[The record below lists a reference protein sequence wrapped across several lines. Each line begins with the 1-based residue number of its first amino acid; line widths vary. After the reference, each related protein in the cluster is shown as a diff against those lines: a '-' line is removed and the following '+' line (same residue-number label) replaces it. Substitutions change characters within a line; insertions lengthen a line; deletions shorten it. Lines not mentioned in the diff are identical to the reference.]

1 MSPFFHSIPTAP
13 ALTYRVVKTLR
24 LSLVLPL
31 GVFLAAGFVQRAV
44 QPAGTTTTPKVVAAA
59 NAFLATLSDAERT
72 KIAFDFN
79 SPQKANGWSN
89 LPSGIFQRN
98 GLRLA
103 DLTPPQRDAAM
114 TTLAAALSKSGYQKV
129 VDIMNG
135 DEVLKNQGGGRTG
148 GRPGAPGGGRQGGG
162 GRGSIVFGRDEYFI
176 AFVGRPSATTPWM
189 LQFGGHHLAINVT
202 MVGADNVMTP
212 SLPAAQPARY
222 VLNGQTV
229 RPLGNENDKGFALI
243 NALDENQKKQ
253 AILNYQVRDLVLGP
267 GNDGKVI
274 QPEGMLA
281 SNMNPKQQEMLLD
294 VAHEWVGIL
303 NDEAATA
310 KMAEIKSNLPKTY
323 FAWSGST
330 TNGELAYY
338 RIQGPTVVI
347 EYAPQQGDLDHIH
360 TIYRD
365 PTNDYGARLV
375 KAPAAR
381 AKRDQPPPRLG
392 RSAGALAKAEVAE
405 RLPGSPTRQPRWV
418 AVRGRGPASIE

>member
-1 MSPFFHSIPTAP
+1 M
-13 ALTYRVVKTLR
+13 KTLR
-24 LSLVLPL
+24 FSLLIPL
-31 GVFLAAGFVQRAV
+31 GVLLATGFGQRAV
-44 QPAGTTTTPKVVAAA
+44 PPATTAVTPKVVAAA
-59 NAFLATLSDAERT
+59 NAFLATLSDAERAKLT
-72 KIAFDFN
+72 FDFN
-79 SPQKANGWSN
+79 STQKTAGWSN

-98 GLRLA
+98 GLRLG
-103 DLTPPQRDAAM
+103 DLTAPQRDAAM
-114 TTLAAALSKSGYQKV
+114 ATLAAALSKAGYQKV

-148 GRPGAPGGGRQGGG
+148 GRPGAPAGGGPPGAPGAAGG
-162 GRGSIVFGRDEYFI
+162 GRGGGRGGGVVFGRDEYFI
-176 AFVGRPSATTPWM
+176 AFVGAPSAGNPWM
-189 LQFGGHHLAINVT
+189 LQFGGHHLAINLT
-202 MVGADNVMTP
+202 MVGSDNVMTP

-222 VLNGQTV
+222 VLNGQTI

-253 AILNYQVRDLVLGP
+253 AVLNYQVKDLVLGP

-281 SNMNPKQQEMLLD
+281 SAMNPKQQQMLLD
-294 VAHEWVGIL
+294 IAHEWVGIL
-303 NDEAATA
+303 NDEGATA
-310 KMAEIKSNLPKTY
+310 KMAEIKANLPKTY

-338 RIQGPTVVI
+338 RIQGPTVII

-375 KAPAAR
+375 K
-381 AKRDQPPPRLG
+381 K
-392 RSAGALAKAEVAE
+392 
-405 RLPGSPTRQPRWV
+405 
-418 AVRGRGPASIE
+418 

>member
-1 MSPFFHSIPTAP
+1 M
-13 ALTYRVVKTLR
+13 
-24 LSLVLPL
+24 
-31 GVFLAAGFVQRAV
+31 LATGFVQRAAP
-44 QPAGTTTTPKVVAAA
+44 PAGNAATPKVVAAA
-59 NAFLATLSDAERT
+59 NAFLATLTDADRA
-72 KIAFDFN
+72 KVSFDFN
-79 SPQKANGWSN
+79 SPQKATGWSN

-103 DLTPPQRDAAM
+103 DLAPTQRDAAM
-114 TTLAAALSKSGYQKV
+114 ATLAAALSTSGYQKV
-129 VDIMNG
+129 IDIMNG

-148 GRPGAPGGGRQGGG
+148 GRPGAPAGGPPGAPGAGGAGRG
-162 GRGSIVFGRDEYFI
+162 GRGGGIVFGRDEYFI
-176 AFVGRPSATTPWM
+176 AFVGAPSATNPWM

-202 MVGADNVMTP
+202 VVGSDNVMTP
-212 SLPAAQPARY
+212 SLPAAQPARF

-281 SNMNPKQQEMLLD
+281 SAMNAKQQEMLLD

-303 NDEAATA
+303 NDEGAAS
-310 KMAEIKSNLPKTY
+310 KMAEIKANLPKTY

-338 RIQGPTVVI
+338 RIQGPTVII

-375 KAPAAR
+375 KR
-381 AKRDQPPPRLG
+381 
-392 RSAGALAKAEVAE
+392 
-405 RLPGSPTRQPRWV
+405 
-418 AVRGRGPASIE
+418 

>member
-1 MSPFFHSIPTAP
+1 
-13 ALTYRVVKTLR
+13 VKTQR
-24 LSLVLPL
+24 LALILPL
-31 GVFLAAGFVQRAV
+31 GVLVASGFAQRA
-44 QPAGTTTTPKVVAAA
+44 TPPSAAAATPRVVAAA
-59 NAFLATLSDAERT
+59 NAFLATLSDADRAKVSFE
-72 KIAFDFN
+72 FN
-79 SPQKANGWSN
+79 SAQKTSGWSN

-114 TTLAAALSKSGYQKV
+114 ATLAATLSKSGYQKV

-148 GRPGAPGGGRQGGG
+148 GRPGAPGGPPPGSGGG
-162 GRGSIVFGRDEYFI
+162 GRGGGRGGGVVFGRDEYFI
-176 AFVGRPSATTPWM
+176 AFLGAPSASSPWM

-202 MVGADNVMTP
+202 VVGSDNVMTP

-222 VLNGQTV
+222 VLNGQTI

-243 NALDENQKKQ
+243 AALDENQKKQ
-253 AILNYQVRDLVLGP
+253 AILSYQVRDLVLGP

-281 SNMNPKQQEMLLD
+281 SSMSAKQQQMLLD
-294 VAHEWVGIL
+294 IAHEWVGIL
-303 NDEAATA
+303 NDEGASA
-310 KMAEIKSNLPKTY
+310 KMAEIKTNLPKTY

-338 RIQGPTVVI
+338 RIQGPTVII

-365 PTNDYGARLV
+365 PTNDYGAKLV
-375 KAPAAR
+375 K
-381 AKRDQPPPRLG
+381 Q
-392 RSAGALAKAEVAE
+392 
-405 RLPGSPTRQPRWV
+405 
-418 AVRGRGPASIE
+418 